1 MDLAET
7 LKRRERVRMD
17 YWDRKDYFIDLRLGW
32 RAHMARHLFHLLPG
46 ESILDLGCG
55 DGRWTRRIAE
65 ANEGTHPICAAT
77 FNADCFERLQQAK
90 PDNVEPVLMEGFPG
104 PLAGRKFDYIVAWHM
119 LPGEN
124 YGQFLHEARKL
135 LKPGGRFLFF
145 EPNPW
150 NPYSQLRRLISR
162 LIPFFPLR
170 DEGPRFNRI
179 EMMSILSE
187 IGFTGIRIL
196 PYDFLFPPLPKAL
209 LWAVQNLS
217 LILENMPYVRNFAGE
232 LYLYGQNPAPEGW
245 TRPPANLARHAS
257 LKGRVSV
264 VVPCHNEEANL
275 EPLVANLKN
284 YFDEYLHEIVLVD
297 DNSTDRTAEVGET
310 LHARDPRVRVL
321 RRSPPNG
328 VGRALR
334 DGLAHATGDYVLIM
348 DCDFQHILPELTG
361 LFDAAARGADVAVG
375 SRFSRDSVLLNYAFT
390 KILANR
396 AFHLLARL
404 LFRKYLRDLTNNLK
418 LMKREV
424 VKNLRLEADDFAA
437 NAETGLQPLLLG
449 YKVEEVPISWI
460 NRSVDM
466 GFSSFNLLRTGPN
479 YLKVFLRL
487 FWWKVRGRQ
496 TARPT
501 ADARPQHPVTH
512 K

>member
-1 MDLAET
+1 MDVVDAL
-7 LKRRERVRMD
+7 RERERARMH
-17 YWDRKDYFIDLRLGW
+17 YWDRKDYFIPHRLKW

-55 DGRWTRRIAE
+55 DGRWTREIAE
-65 ANEGTHPICAAT
+65 LHDHKHPVTAAT
-77 FNADCFERLQQAK
+77 FNPDYFDELNANK
-90 PDNVEPVLMEGFPG
+90 PENVEPVLLNEFPG
-104 PLAGRKFDYIVAWHM
+104 SLAGRKFDTVVAWHM
-119 LPGEN
+119 LPNPN
-124 YGQFLHEARKL
+124 YGAFLHEARKL
-135 LKPGGRFLFF
+135 LKPGGRFLLF

-150 NPYSQLRRLISR
+150 NPYSQLRRLVTR
-162 LIPFFPLR
+162 LIPFVKLR
-170 DEGPRFNRI
+170 EEGPRFNRI

-209 LWAVQNLS
+209 LWPVQNLS

-232 LYLYGQNPAPEGW
+232 LYLNGQNPAPEDW
-245 TRPPANLARHAS
+245 KRPYVPLTEHAS

-275 EPLVANLKN
+275 KPLVANLTG
-284 YFDEYLHEIVLVD
+284 YFDDYIQEIVLVD

-310 LHARDPRVRVL
+310 LHEQDPRVRLV
-321 RRSPPNG
+321 RRTPPNG

-334 DGLAHATGDYVLIM
+334 DGLAAAQGDYVLLM

-361 LFDAAARGADVAVG
+361 LFDAVAGGADVAIG

-396 AFHLLARL
+396 AFHLLARI

-424 VKNLRLEADDFAA
+424 AQNLQLEAHDFAA

-466 GFSSFNLLRTGPN
+466 GFSSFNLHRTGPN

-487 FWWKVRGRQ
+487 FWRQWRGKSI
-496 TARPT
+496 TLPVEPS
-501 ADARPQHPVTH
+501 PQHPATH